1 VAEPFLRCTR
11 EKQESAERQLMMYK
25 PFILLLGIFLGSHR
39 PAVAQTPPPRIA
51 LAREQVAP
59 VLSVLA
65 TSILSTAT
73 LSTATL
79 PTVSSSIRFPL
90 FSFRLFRDPE
100 RNSANFSHQLTGAY
114 QGDYSLAHLSP
125 MNEVRTGILTQ
136 SSLPLVQFW
145 GGRLELDAFQSTLHL
160 ESGQLG
166 LIGTGGMRNSLLSG
180 QSYPGGPRSLH
191 LSGLSLNIRFGREAQ
206 SGHPA
211 QLWRRLTGIVG
222 ALLN

>member
-1 VAEPFLRCTR
+1 
-11 EKQESAERQLMMYK
+11 MMYK

-39 PAVAQTPPPRIA
+39 PAVAQTPPPRIV

-59 VLSVLA
+59 VLSILP
-65 TSILSTAT
+65 TSM
-73 LSTATL
+73 L

-90 FSFRLFRDPE
+90 FSFRLFQDPE
-100 RNSANFSHQLTGAY
+100 KTNAHFSPQIAGPY
-114 QGDYSLAHLSP
+114 QVDFSLEHLSP
-125 MNEVRTGILTQ
+125 MNEVRTVILTQ

-145 GGRLELDAFQSTLHL
+145 GGRLELDAFQTTLHL

-180 QSYPGGPRSLH
+180 RSYPGGPRSVH
-191 LSGLSLNIRFGREAQ
+191 LSGLSLNIRFGREAR

-211 QLWRRLTGIVG
+211 RLWRRLTRMMDA
-222 ALLN
+222 ALN

>member
-1 VAEPFLRCTR
+1 
-11 EKQESAERQLMMYK
+11 MMHK
-25 PFILLLGIFLGSHR
+25 SLILLLGIFLGSHR
-39 PAVAQTPPPRIA
+39 PAVAQTPPPRIV

-59 VLSVLA
+59 VLSILP
-65 TSILSTAT
+65 TSM
-73 LSTATL
+73 L

-90 FSFRLFRDPE
+90 FSFRLFQDLE
-100 RNSANFSHQLTGAY
+100 KTNAHFSPQIEGAY
-114 QGDYSLAHLSP
+114 QVDFSLEHLSP
-125 MNEVRTGILTQ
+125 MNEVRSVILTQ

-180 QSYPGGPRSLH
+180 QSYPGGPRSVH

-211 QLWRRLTGIVG
+211 QLWRRVTRMMDAV
-222 ALLN
+222 LN